1 MDLTFG
7 ISESILI
14 QVTGVYVVQV
24 RLVAEGQ
31 SLGAA
36 LRAQKSK
43 SLSESESMTLT
54 TKLIIST

>member
-7 ISESILI
+7 ISELILI

-31 SLGAA
+31 SRSSSA
-36 LRAQKSK
+36 R
-43 SLSESESMTLT
+43 SEVKVIVRINDIDSDY
-54 TKLIIST
+54 